1 MSQTHIVLGRFSQN
15 ELNQIMRESSQIADT
30 GRRID
35 FLSGNFLGIDY
46 WESTLIGDKDTPEVF
61 VINLERVDCFTFIE
75 YVEAMR
81 LSGTFSEFEENLRRV
96 RYRSGEVS
104 FINRNHFFTDWRE
117 FNSDSAEDATGKIGG
132 DKAIT
137 IQKIL
142 NEKEDG
148 TCFLPGVSP
157 LSREISYIPS
167 DAIDDSVSDRLK
179 TGDYAGIYSDIK
191 GLDVSHVGIIV
202 KKGDNIYLRHAS
214 SQKEI
219 RKVVDQDF
227 RKYIAGKPGIIILR
241 PGDYP

>member
-1 MSQTHIVLGRFSQN
+1 MTNGHIVLGRLSQN
-15 ELNQIMRESSQIADT
+15 ELNQIMRESSQIADI

-35 FLSGNFLGIDY
+35 FLSGRFLGIDY
-46 WESTLIGDKDTPEVF
+46 AESTLIGDKDTPEVF

-75 YVEAMR
+75 YVEAMH
-81 LSGTFSEFEENLRRV
+81 LSGTFSEFKENLRRV

-117 FNSDSAEDATGKIGG
+117 FNSDFVEDATGKIGG
-132 DKAIT
+132 DRAIT

-142 NEKEDG
+142 NGKEDG
-148 TCFLPGVSP
+148 TCFLPGIPS
-157 LSREISYIPS
+157 LSRDISYIPS

-219 RKVVDQDF
+219 RKVVDRDF

-241 PGDYP
+241 PKNH